1 MKFVVATDGSTQSDR
16 AVEHAAD
23 IAAGVGAS
31 LTAVYAVDPNIR
43 EDRPSDPVT
52 SLSDA
57 ERRLV
62 VENIEDTEER
72 GRDILDEAASAIERE
87 GVSCR
92 TEMLYGDPADAI
104 ATYAEQEGFDGI
116 FVGHRGLSANRGGV
130 VGSVAKGLV
139 DRATVPVTVVR

>member
-1 MKFVVATDGSTQSDR
+1 MNFVVATDGSSQSDR
-16 AVEHAAD
+16 AVEYATEIAD
-23 IAAGVGAS
+23 GVGAS
-31 LTAVYAVDPNIR
+31 LTAVFAVDPNIR

-72 GRDILDEAASAIERE
+72 GRELLEAAVSTAESE
-87 GVSCR
+87 GVPCE

-104 ATYAEQEGFDGI
+104 STFADQEDVDGI
-116 FVGHRGLSANRGGV
+116 FVGHRGISAEREGFL
-130 VGSVAKGLV
+130 GSVAKGLV